1 MRATWRCAAPLLA
14 APKRDPRS
22 RTRTLFSEAQQRGA
36 AADLDVVAVRTDAQ
50 DLEPDLLPHMIHVF
64 EEAGR
69 IYQWAPP
76 HCIVS
81 SMTQM
86 IMVKHGWGIDAVK

>member
-1 MRATWRCAAPLLA
+1 
-14 APKRDPRS
+14 
-22 RTRTLFSEAQQRGA
+22 
-36 AADLDVVAVRTDAQ
+36 
-50 DLEPDLLPHMIHVF
+50 MIHVF

-69 IYQWAPP
+69 IYQWVPP
-76 HCIVS
+76 HYIVS